1 MVTVAAAA
9 VKLCRARFADGAAA
23 RGRIRGPR
31 QTSQKTPARG
41 GLHGL
46 GWTMGPGKGQTSA
59 FCDVRMLRLAAAR
72 SRAIAA
78 PLLRGQTRN
87 LGAPVSADFDK
98 NLGRTPERTAELERL
113 AEEHNGFMFGEIVR
127 AYPFYFAANA
137 LARVAPRF
145 FGRRRRSPPVPRLSP
160 FSPRQPGEK
169 REWEDWEY
177 SYVPLMTSAFIIYG
191 VAFAYRC
198 VCPPKE

>member
-1 MVTVAAAA
+1 
-9 VKLCRARFADGAAA
+9 
-23 RGRIRGPR
+23 
-31 QTSQKTPARG
+31 
-41 GLHGL
+41 
-46 GWTMGPGKGQTSA
+46 
-59 FCDVRMLRLAAAR
+59 MLRLAAAR

-127 AYPFYFAANA
+127 AAHD
-137 LARVAPRF
+137 
-145 FGRRRRSPPVPRLSP
+145 GRPRLALRLD
-160 FSPRQPGEK
+160 FSASAPPTRPSALSVFTLQPGEK
-169 REWEDWEY
+169 REGEDWDHA
-177 SYVPLMTSAFIIYG
+177 PHDSAIYG

-198 VCPPKE
+198 VCQPSEKNRVASPLAVSPIRRIL

>member
-1 MVTVAAAA
+1 MAWAGRWAPGRA
-9 VKLCRARFADGAAA
+9 KL
-23 RGRIRGPR
+23 
-31 QTSQKTPARG
+31 
-41 GLHGL
+41 L
-46 GWTMGPGKGQTSA
+46 A

-145 FGRRRRSPPVPRLSP
+145 FGRRRRSPPVLRLSP

-198 VCPPKE
+198 VCQPSEKNRVASPLAVSPISRIL

>member
-1 MVTVAAAA
+1 
-9 VKLCRARFADGAAA
+9 
-23 RGRIRGPR
+23 
-31 QTSQKTPARG
+31 
-41 GLHGL
+41 
-46 GWTMGPGKGQTSA
+46 
-59 FCDVRMLRLAAAR
+59 MLRLAAAR

-198 VCPPKE
+198 VCPPNENIRLASPLAVSPIRRIL